1 MLVKNWKQMWK
12 SYSVILPALITAIL
26 VVVDSTVANDLLPE
40 QWLPI
45 VVFISGFLGRV
56 VKQYNLGGKK

>member
-1 MLVKNWKQMWK
+1 MWK

-26 VVVDSTVANDLLPE
+26 VVVDSTVANGLLPE

>member
-12 SYSVILPALITAIL
+12 SYSVLLPALITAVLL
-26 VVVDSTVANDLLPE
+26 VIDETVANGLLPE

-56 VKQYNLGGKK
+56 VKQYNLGSKK